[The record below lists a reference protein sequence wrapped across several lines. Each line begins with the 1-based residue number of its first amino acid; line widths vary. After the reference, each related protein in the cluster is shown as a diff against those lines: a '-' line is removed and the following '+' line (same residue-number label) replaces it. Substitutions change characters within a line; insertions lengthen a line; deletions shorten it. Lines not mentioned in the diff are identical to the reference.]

1 MSNNYSA
8 TQWERMKELFNEV
21 VDCPPRARESLLNA
35 RCGENELLRNAVWSL
50 IESFEKA
57 GSFID
62 IPPGMNAFSGLMEN
76 GEILAPEQRIGPYQ
90 IVRELGSGGMG
101 AVYLAKRVDEQ
112 FHKLVAIKIV
122 KPTFWNTVVF
132 QQFRKERHILAGLEH
147 PNIAR
152 VLDGG
157 TTSEGLPFLVME
169 YIEGTSIDTFCNQH
183 KLSIRERLQLFLKIC
198 AAVQSAHQKLVVH
211 RDLKPGNIL
220 VTAEG
225 EPKLLDFGIAKL
237 LDPNAWDVS
246 LEQTQTGL
254 RMMTPRYASPEQI
267 RGEAVTTATDVYSL
281 GIVLFELLTG
291 LHPYLRT
298 QSNRIEIE
306 QAICDTDPHRPSTA
320 INWLNTRERQDSTT
334 DSITPQELVSQRSE
348 SSPKRLRQRLEG
360 DLDTILLK
368 ALQKNPAQ
376 RYSSVEQFAEDI
388 RRHLDGLPVLAQ
400 PDSTWYRTR
409 KFIKRQRVLVV
420 ATGLIVLT
428 LTGGISATLY
438 QAYVAKLEKE
448 RAIRRFQEVRELA
461 NSFLFE
467 FHDSIR
473 DLPGSTPARE
483 QVVKKALIYLD
494 RLQSE
499 AGSDPEL
506 QLELATAYQRIGDI
520 QGHPITNNLGHSSE
534 ALTSYQKA
542 LAIREAITDQQ
553 QIRSAQFQLNL
564 AENLARIGDMMV
576 YTGHVTKGFEFYR
589 RAIDLCESLM
599 VIGASPQAQTKL
611 PYLYCQYG
619 LTLVYNGNQTAAL
632 DAYRKSVKLAEVL
645 YREDPNNADIEF
657 DLAQNLGSYGDQI
670 YALGN
675 APQGLEILKE
685 SKHHLEHVTR
695 LNPNNTSWL
704 NGLALANIRIG
715 NLLMNTGDPYQAIEY
730 HQQAKKIRITLAE
743 KDPTNVKAQIAR
755 IIPIF
760 SLAGTFAL
768 ISENQQAIS
777 EYTIALQMAELLTQ
791 NNPDYVLYQREVGQI
806 LNIIGGLEIKQNNLK
821 EATTLLRRS
830 KEVYERLYQQD
841 PNHSQFKSELTL
853 ALRNLAIA
861 LNRQGQISEAKALT
875 QRALEMQEELAR
887 PPDALPNLVFEYAV
901 TLITGEPE
909 SLRDPVRGLEIALR
923 AVEKTNRKAVDCL
936 TLLARAYLLSG
947 NHKAALST
955 IEESL
960 RLIPG
965 DKPTA
970 LRQELETLRR
980 SIPKNQKQQGH

>member
-1 MSNNYSA
+1 
-8 TQWERMKELFNEV
+8 
-21 VDCPPRARESLLNA
+21 
-35 RCGENELLRNAVWSL
+35 
-50 IESFEKA
+50 
-57 GSFID
+57 
-62 IPPGMNAFSGLMEN
+62 
-76 GEILAPEQRIGPYQ
+76 
-90 IVRELGSGGMG
+90 MG

-122 KPTFWNTVVF
+122 KPTYWNTIVF

-157 TTSEGLPFLVME
+157 TTSAGLPFLVME
-169 YIEGTSIDTFCNQH
+169 YIEGTSIDTFCNHH
-183 KLSIRERLQLFLKIC
+183 KLSISERLQVFLKVC
-198 AAVQSAHQKLVVH
+198 AAVQSAHQKLIVH
-211 RDLKPGNIL
+211 RDLKPANIL

-246 LEQTQTGL
+246 LEHTQTGL

-267 RGEAVTTATDVYSL
+267 RGESVTTATDVYSL

-291 LHPYLRT
+291 IHPYLHI

-306 QAICDTDPHRPSTA
+306 QAICDTDPHRPSTV
-320 INWLNTRERQDSTT
+320 INRLNTHERQDSTT
-334 DSITPQELVSQRSE
+334 GSMNAQEIVSQRSE

-376 RYSSVEQFAEDI
+376 RYSSVEQFAADI

-409 KFIKRQRVLVV
+409 KFIKRQRGLVV
-420 ATGLIVLT
+420 AAGLIVLT

-448 RAIRRFQEVRELA
+448 RAVRRFQEVRELA
-461 NSFLFE
+461 SSFLFE

-483 QVVKKALIYLD
+483 QIVKKALIYLD
-494 RLQSE
+494 RLQTE

-520 QGHPITNNLGHSSE
+520 QGHPITNNLGRPAE
-534 ALTSYQKA
+534 ALIRYQQA
-542 LAIREAITDQQ
+542 LVIREALGTQPQ
-553 QIRSAQFQLNL
+553 SQTPQFQSDL

-576 YTGHVTKGFEFYR
+576 YTGQAANGLEYYR
-589 RAIDLCESLM
+589 RAIGLCELLVAGRTSLR
-599 VIGASPQAQTKL
+599 ARLKL

-619 LTLVYNGNQTAAL
+619 FTLVYNGKQDAAL
-632 DAYRKSVKLAEVL
+632 EAYGKSVELAHAL
-645 YREDPNNADIEF
+645 HREDPNNPNIEF
-657 DLAQNLGSYGDQI
+657 DLAQSLGSYGDQI

-675 APQGLEILKE
+675 APQGLDVLKE
-685 SKHHLEHVTR
+685 SKRHLERVTK

-704 NGLALANIRIG
+704 NGLALANVRIG
-715 NLLMNTGDPYQAIEY
+715 NLLMNTGDPYQSIPY
-730 HQQAKKIRITLAE
+730 HQHAKEIRTTLAA
-743 KDPTNVKAQIAR
+743 KDPTNMRAQAARITTLFGFARTFVLIGDTQRAITEYTQILQIAE
-755 IIPIF
+755 
-760 SLAGTFAL
+760 SLA
-768 ISENQQAIS
+768 
-777 EYTIALQMAELLTQ
+777 Q
-791 NNPDYVLYQREVGQI
+791 NNPGYVLHQRTISELLLI
-806 LNIIGGLEIKQNNLK
+806 LGTLEIKQNNLEK
-821 EATTLLRRS
+821 ATKILRRA
-830 KEVYERLYQQD
+830 KDVYERLSQQD
-841 PNHSQFKSELTL
+841 PNHSQFRAELPVVFRTL
-853 ALRNLAIA
+853 ASTLS
-861 LNRQGQISEAKALT
+861 RQGQSEEARVLT
-875 QRALEMQEELAR
+875 QRALEMQVTLADR
-887 PPDALPNLVFEYAV
+887 PDALINEIYEYAV
-901 TLITGEPE
+901 TLVTGEPE
-909 SLRDPVRGLEIALR
+909 SLRDPVRGLEFALR
-923 AVEKTNRKAVDCL
+923 AFEKTNRKAVDCL
-936 TLLARAYLLSG
+936 TLLARAYVLSG

-955 IEESL
+955 IEEAL

-970 LRQELETLRR
+970 FRKELETLRQ
-980 SIPKNQKQQGH
+980 SIPKNQGGH

>member
-400 PDSTWYRTR
+400 PDSTW
-409 KFIKRQRVLVV
+409 
-420 ATGLIVLT
+420 
-428 LTGGISATLY
+428 
-438 QAYVAKLEKE
+438 
-448 RAIRRFQEVRELA
+448 
-461 NSFLFE
+461 
-467 FHDSIR
+467 
-473 DLPGSTPARE
+473 
-483 QVVKKALIYLD
+483 
-494 RLQSE
+494 
-499 AGSDPEL
+499 
-506 QLELATAYQRIGDI
+506 
-520 QGHPITNNLGHSSE
+520 
-534 ALTSYQKA
+534 
-542 LAIREAITDQQ
+542 
-553 QIRSAQFQLNL
+553 
-564 AENLARIGDMMV
+564 
-576 YTGHVTKGFEFYR
+576 
-589 RAIDLCESLM
+589 
-599 VIGASPQAQTKL
+599 
-611 PYLYCQYG
+611 
-619 LTLVYNGNQTAAL
+619 
-632 DAYRKSVKLAEVL
+632 
-645 YREDPNNADIEF
+645 
-657 DLAQNLGSYGDQI
+657 
-670 YALGN
+670 
-675 APQGLEILKE
+675 
-685 SKHHLEHVTR
+685 
-695 LNPNNTSWL
+695 
-704 NGLALANIRIG
+704 
-715 NLLMNTGDPYQAIEY
+715 
-730 HQQAKKIRITLAE
+730 
-743 KDPTNVKAQIAR
+743 
-755 IIPIF
+755 
-760 SLAGTFAL
+760 
-768 ISENQQAIS
+768 
-777 EYTIALQMAELLTQ
+777 
-791 NNPDYVLYQREVGQI
+791 
-806 LNIIGGLEIKQNNLK
+806 
-821 EATTLLRRS
+821 
-830 KEVYERLYQQD
+830 
-841 PNHSQFKSELTL
+841 
-853 ALRNLAIA
+853 
-861 LNRQGQISEAKALT
+861 
-875 QRALEMQEELAR
+875 
-887 PPDALPNLVFEYAV
+887 
-901 TLITGEPE
+901 
-909 SLRDPVRGLEIALR
+909 
-923 AVEKTNRKAVDCL
+923 
-936 TLLARAYLLSG
+936 
-947 NHKAALST
+947 
-955 IEESL
+955 
-960 RLIPG
+960 
-965 DKPTA
+965 
-970 LRQELETLRR
+970 
-980 SIPKNQKQQGH
+980 

>member
-1 MSNNYSA
+1 M
-8 TQWERMKELFNEV
+8 
-21 VDCPPRARESLLNA
+21 
-35 RCGENELLRNAVWSL
+35 
-50 IESFEKA
+50 
-57 GSFID
+57 
-62 IPPGMNAFSGLMEN
+62 
-76 GEILAPEQRIGPYQ
+76 
-90 IVRELGSGGMG
+90 
-101 AVYLAKRVDEQ
+101 
-112 FHKLVAIKIV
+112 
-122 KPTFWNTVVF
+122 
-132 QQFRKERHILAGLEH
+132 
-147 PNIAR
+147 
-152 VLDGG
+152 
-157 TTSEGLPFLVME
+157 
-169 YIEGTSIDTFCNQH
+169 
-183 KLSIRERLQLFLKIC
+183 
-198 AAVQSAHQKLVVH
+198 
-211 RDLKPGNIL
+211 
-220 VTAEG
+220 
-225 EPKLLDFGIAKL
+225 
-237 LDPNAWDVS
+237 
-246 LEQTQTGL
+246 
-254 RMMTPRYASPEQI
+254 
-267 RGEAVTTATDVYSL
+267 
-281 GIVLFELLTG
+281 
-291 LHPYLRT
+291 
-298 QSNRIEIE
+298 
-306 QAICDTDPHRPSTA
+306 
-320 INWLNTRERQDSTT
+320 
-334 DSITPQELVSQRSE
+334 
-348 SSPKRLRQRLEG
+348 
-360 DLDTILLK
+360 
-368 ALQKNPAQ
+368 
-376 RYSSVEQFAEDI
+376 
-388 RRHLDGLPVLAQ
+388 
-400 PDSTWYRTR
+400 
-409 KFIKRQRVLVV
+409 
-420 ATGLIVLT
+420 
-428 LTGGISATLY
+428 
-438 QAYVAKLEKE
+438 AKLEKE